1 MFDPKTNKFPYPE
14 DTSKHY
20 LPVHKDNGNVYD
32 ENYPYI
38 DNSFWFRFKRGF
50 IKFCIII
57 IMFPLTRIRMGLR
70 IKGKENLKK
79 NKKLLKNGAVSV
91 GNHIHMWDFP
101 CVMRALMPRRP
112 NILVWDK
119 NCSGENAF
127 FVRMIGGIPIPTQSM
142 RGAAKMTRQTLEF
155 LNKGGWLHVC
165 GEASMWEYYA
175 PIRPFKHGA
184 AYFSCEFNKPI
195 LPMAFS
201 YRRPNWIRRK
211 IFRQFA
217 CLTLSIGEPLYP
229 DKKLDKKEQEIE
241 LTKRCHKEVC
251 ILAGINPNDN
261 IYQPIFDKS
270 KRIDYYTDTYGVG
283 YKKSW

>member
-1 MFDPKTNKFPYPE
+1 MKSLRPIRPY
-14 DTSKHY
+14 
-20 LPVHKDNGNVYD
+20 
-32 ENYPYI
+32 
-38 DNSFWFRFKRGF
+38 
-50 IKFCIII
+50 
-57 IMFPLTRIRMGLR
+57 
-70 IKGKENLKK
+70 
-79 NKKLLKNGAVSV
+79 LLCWA
-91 GNHIHMWDFP
+91 
-101 CVMRALMPRRP
+101 P
-112 NILVWDK
+112 NI
-119 NCSGENAF
+119 SGENGKL
-127 FVRMIGGIPIPTQSM
+127 VRLVGGIPIPENNF
-142 RGAAKMTRQTLEF
+142 RATLVYVEQIREL
-155 LNKGGWLHVC
+155 LNSGGCLQIYPE
-165 GEASMWEYYA
+165 GSMWEYYA

-184 AYFSCEFNKPI
+184 AYFSCKFNKPI